1 MPSHFHTTSSYCKRF
16 ILRRTFDH
24 ERRRQIRTP
33 LGRLLLRIFL
43 CWLQQV
49 RLRGFVPGPLLS
61 QFVGIHPGRGG
72 RLPGALLQGLNQKW
86 KTMGNHRGKRTVSL
100 RDDSL
105 RLVYFFVYGDV
116 NGLQCLQVCWGSL
129 FPMWNLIVIIE
140 GCQSRYDSTRQEHGG
155 AGNDNTSE
163 CLLLFAFSQ
172 GRNGSSFGTWFQK
185 IQ

>member
-1 MPSHFHTTSSYCKRF
+1 MMIVRVIQLFQFDEETLLFQKIVHWRVPSHFHTTSSYCKRF

-129 FPMWNLIVIIE
+129 FP
-140 GCQSRYDSTRQEHGG
+140 T
-155 AGNDNTSE
+155 
-163 CLLLFAFSQ
+163 
-172 GRNGSSFGTWFQK
+172 
-185 IQ
+185 

>member
-1 MPSHFHTTSSYCKRF
+1 MCLLTFTQLALKRF

-72 RLPGALLQGLNQKW
+72 WLPSALLQGLNQKR
-86 KTMGNHRGKRTVSL
+86 KAMGDHRGQKDSKFKRHKRFEV
-100 RDDSL
+100 
-105 RLVYFFVYGDV
+105 G
-116 NGLQCLQVCWGSL
+116 
-129 FPMWNLIVIIE
+129 
-140 GCQSRYDSTRQEHGG
+140 
-155 AGNDNTSE
+155 
-163 CLLLFAFSQ
+163 LLLVCIYFC
-172 GRNGSSFGTWFQK
+172 
-185 IQ
+185 I